1 MVVSEPLGVPLAFE
15 PLDGRQQGSELL
27 IFVPPNGSG
36 SARELARK
44 AAAGQCN
51 DAELGEAPRASWVE
65 AGVSGSR
72 DACDAGPARLERL
85 SAAQP
90 VHRLPLRRLVPSDVR
105 DALRAAQP
113 ELAPEKLDQLSRPS
127 TACRWC

>member
-1 MVVSEPLGVPLAFE
+1 V
-15 PLDGRQQGSELL
+15 GRGGGE
-27 IFVPPNGSG
+27 
-36 SARELARK
+36 REL
-44 AAAGQCN
+44 
-51 DAELGEAPRASWVE
+51 
-65 AGVSGSR
+65 R

-127 TACRWC
+127 TACRWCSMSSFGSFAKARRAQMSSI